1 MPVFFMSLYYF
12 LVNFVFSNSMKTNFT
27 FLALFLMIFSA
38 VAQEELT
45 VYFDSNKF
53 NLATKE
59 NRKLQQWILENFNSK
74 ILAINGY
81 TDEDGTIGFNDT
93 LAKKRVNFIYDEIKD
108 RVKIRE
114 DFKTRSFGKQHEHS
128 ANKAE
133 NRRVTIYY
141 LQEKDLAK
149 ENEILGIKEVVVE
162 EPKSE
167 IEYPEKLVFENP
179 NGTTSEFKLDR
190 EFMKKIGKASTGEKL
205 KIENLNFIINTFAVA
220 PDSRG
225 KLYELLLVLQTNPK
239 LKIEI
244 QGHLCCMPTDRVDL
258 STKRAKSI
266 YNFLINNEIYAGR
279 LSYKGFGSSQPIYS
293 IPEKNEAER
302 AANRRVEI
310 LIVSN
315 E

>member
-1 MPVFFMSLYYF
+1 MSIYYF
-12 LVNFVFSNSMKTNFT
+12 LVNFVFHKNMKTLFFFIAFT
-27 FLALFLMIFSA
+27 LMTFS
-38 VAQEELT
+38 VFAQEELT
-45 VYFDSNKF
+45 LYFDSNKS
-53 NLATKE
+53 NLTTKE
-59 NRKLQQWILENFNSK
+59 NRKLQQWILENSNSK
-74 ILAINGY
+74 ILGINGY
-81 TDEDGTIGFNDT
+81 TDEDGSIGFNDT

-114 DFKTRSFGKQHEHS
+114 DFKTRSFGKQHQHS

-141 LQEKDLAK
+141 LEEKDLAK
-149 ENEILGIKEVVVE
+149 ENEILGIEEVKVE
-162 EPKSE
+162 EPKPE
-167 IEYPEKLVFENP
+167 IEYPDKMVFDNP
-179 NGTTSEFKLDR
+179 NGTRSEFKLDR
-190 EFMKKIGKASTGEKL
+190 EFMKKVGNSTVGEKL

-220 PDSRG
+220 PESRG
-225 KLYELLLVLQTNPK
+225 KLYELLLVLQSNPK

-279 LSYKGFGSSQPIYS
+279 LSYKGFGSSQPIFA